1 MNAANIERGELTSVI
16 HSGLQAGGTR
26 PFRCEAVSTAF
37 VVVPGQSPG
46 STESRPTNISFCGE
60 VTYRKRASMTED
72 DFQYAIENTR
82 VILAP
87 ERQIASFGST
97 SFRFYLIS
105 ELMDRVNEVRVR
117 DGRIHADRPQILTP
131 EHYCRLLLEG
141 FGEKAQKYVDQ
152 LREHTRDV
160 AVLRYGFQFRKTDVT
175 ENTVR
180 DTMDAVIARTKLKVE
195 HSDEPL
201 SAVIQG
207 VDDAWEVCLLKFTI
221 DLIERSTGGNMGDF
235 RRRGLV

>member
-1 MNAANIERGELTSVI
+1 
-16 HSGLQAGGTR
+16 
-26 PFRCEAVSTAF
+26 
-37 VVVPGQSPG
+37 
-46 STESRPTNISFCGE
+46 
-60 VTYRKRASMTED
+60 MTED

-87 ERQIASFGST
+87 ESQIATFGST

-105 ELMDRVNEVRVR
+105 ELMDQVNEIRVR
-117 DGRIHADRPQILTP
+117 DGRIHAERPQILAP

-141 FGEKAQKYVDQ
+141 FGEKAEKYVEL
-152 LREHTRDV
+152 LRERTRDI

-175 ENTVR
+175 ENRVR
-180 DTMDAVIARTKLKVE
+180 DTMEAVIDRTRRQIE
-195 HSDEPL
+195 RSEEPL

-221 DLIERSTGGNMGDF
+221 DLIERSSGNNLGDF

>member
-1 MNAANIERGELTSVI
+1 
-16 HSGLQAGGTR
+16 
-26 PFRCEAVSTAF
+26 
-37 VVVPGQSPG
+37 
-46 STESRPTNISFCGE
+46 
-60 VTYRKRASMTED
+60 
-72 DFQYAIENTR
+72 
-82 VILAP
+82 
-87 ERQIASFGST
+87 
-97 SFRFYLIS
+97 
-105 ELMDRVNEVRVR
+105 MDQVNEVRVR

-131 EHYCRLLLEG
+131 EHYCRMLLEG
-141 FGEKAQKYVDQ
+141 FGETAQKYVDQ
-152 LREHTRDV
+152 LRERTRDV

-180 DTMDAVIARTKLKVE
+180 DTLEAVIERTRLKVE

-221 DLIERSTGGNMGDF
+221 DLIERSTGGNLGDF